1 MHSKLIARLMGPVL
15 FVMGLG
21 MALGLWLSPDI
32 FNGVMRDF
40 MGNLAIIWLV
50 GILMLVAGIAIINT
64 HNLWIGDWRV
74 IITLLGWLAIIVG
87 VLRLLLPGKVQGLG
101 DRMMESHA
109 GPILGTIALIVLGGI
124 LSAMGYEDECK
135 KYCSAMPAKSSAP
148 SRAAKPTRKAAR
160 RRRRR

>member
-15 FVMGLG
+15 LVMGLG

-40 MGNLAIIWLV
+40 MGNL
-50 GILMLVAGIAIINT
+50 AIINT

>member
-15 FVMGLG
+15 LVMGLG

-74 IITLLGWLAIIVG
+74 IITLLGWLAIIAVLMSA
-87 VLRLLLPGKVQGLG
+87 VSMFYYLRLVVAMYLKEGRDADVAITPSLG
-101 DRMMESHA
+101 FVGA
-109 GPILGTIALIVLGGI
+109 VCLVITLVLGVYPPPLI
-124 LSAMGYEDECK
+124 HQVSE
-135 KYCSAMPAKSSAP
+135 S
-148 SRAAKPTRKAAR
+148 SRAVAAR
-160 RRRRR
+160 ASIPHASR